1 MSVCHLLL
9 DLYAYYEVH
18 KRLTDMKLHQ
28 MIDKINPDL
37 RSIDNVN
44 GKKRVREFYNMSK
57 EDALANEIEDTNSF
71 YAEAY
76 HLNKTSNLIKE
87 VCSKLKTEVLKL
99 GDFAIEPKKLYIPF
113 KINNTNVFD
122 VSFLKYKLKI
132 FINLPKGE
140 LVDEKEYCRDIS
152 NLGHWGNDDYELIIQ
167 KKFLMF

>member
-9 DLYAYYEVH
+9 DLYAYYEVP

-37 RSIDNVN
+37 RSIDNVK

-71 YAEAY
+71 YAKAY

-87 VCSKLKTEVLKL
+87 VYSKLKTEVLKL
-99 GDFAIEPKKLYIPF
+99 GDFAIEPKNCIYL
-113 KINNTNVFD
+113 
-122 VSFLKYKLKI
+122 LK
-132 FINLPKGE
+132 
-140 LVDEKEYCRDIS
+140 
-152 NLGHWGNDDYELIIQ
+152 LIILI
-167 KKFLMF
+167 FLM